1 MRVRWTKPALEDLD
15 DIENYIALDDAGRAA
30 DFVDKLID
38 LGESLEFNWE
48 RATQAKWTSDL
59 SIRELYYQNYT
70 LIYEVLENEIQ
81 IHEVHNSAKMIR
93 HFNR

>member
-15 DIENYIALDDAGRAA
+15 DIENYIALDDVGRAA

-48 RATQAKWTSDL
+48 RGTQAKWTSDL

-81 IHEVHNSAKMIR
+81 IHEVHNTEKMIR

>member
-38 LGESLEFNWE
+38 LGESFEFNWE
-48 RATQAKWTSDL
+48 RGTQAKWTSDL

>member
-48 RATQAKWTSDL
+48 RGTQAKWTSDL

>member
-1 MRVRWTKPALEDLD
+1 MRVRWTKPGLEDLD

-48 RATQAKWTSDL
+48 RGTQARWTSDL

>member
-15 DIENYIALDDAGRAA
+15 DIENYIALDDVGRAA

-48 RATQAKWTSDL
+48 RGTQAKWTSDL

>member
-15 DIENYIALDDAGRAA
+15 DIENYIALDDVRRAA

-48 RATQAKWTSDL
+48 RGTQAKWTSDL

>member
-15 DIENYIALDDAGRAA
+15 DIENYIALDDVGRAA

-48 RATQAKWTSDL
+48 RGTQAKWTSDL

-81 IHEVHNSAKMIR
+81 NHEVHNSAKMIR

>member
-48 RATQAKWTSDL
+48 RGTQAKWTSDL
-59 SIRELYYQNYT
+59 SIRELY
-70 LIYEVLENEIQ
+70 
-81 IHEVHNSAKMIR
+81 
-93 HFNR
+93 

>member
-38 LGESLEFNWE
+38 LGESLEFM
-48 RATQAKWTSDL
+48 RYRFMKYIIVQK
-59 SIRELYYQNYT
+59 
-70 LIYEVLENEIQ
+70 
-81 IHEVHNSAKMIR
+81 
-93 HFNR
+93 